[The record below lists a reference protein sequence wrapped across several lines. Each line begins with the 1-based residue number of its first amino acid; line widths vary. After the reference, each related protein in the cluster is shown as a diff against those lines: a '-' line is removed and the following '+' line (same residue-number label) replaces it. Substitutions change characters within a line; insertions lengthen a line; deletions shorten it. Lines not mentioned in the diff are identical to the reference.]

1 MKKIK
6 RNKLISGGAS
16 ESEGR
21 WITKNGAHVF
31 IKNKR
36 LYEDNNEAPK
46 LSKSNFFDDESKP
59 FKNIQLFDKPNS
71 DNYLHI
77 NDVTKTLNKARKKS
91 LAEAQKVFAE
101 MVEKGQI
108 DLNVV
113 KGLQDKHIEGTHNYK
128 QEVENGRLP
137 SILTADAKGLVKK
150 HAGKG
155 VLLFNKQGQWTQKE
169 KFSDLKAIGINRNK
183 RFSITEKTKNG
194 IIHYSNKGVHI
205 VPDKKERKKND

>member
-36 LYEDNNEAPK
+36 LYEDDNEAPK
-46 LSKSNFFDDESKP
+46 MEQGGWFDGAGSEDEYKPLSMEELSEILNEAFAKSEE
-59 FKNIQLFDKPNS
+59 
-71 DNYLHI
+71 
-77 NDVTKTLNKARKKS
+77 
-91 LAEAQKVFAE
+91 EAKKVFSKVIE
-101 MVEKGQI
+101 SGRVNLSI
-108 DLNVV
+108 V

-128 QEVENGRLP
+128 QEIENGRLP

-155 VLLFNKQGQWTQKE
+155 VLLFNKQGQWMQKE
-169 KFSDLKAIGINRNK
+169 EFSDLKVIGINRNK
-183 RFSITEKTKNG
+183 RFSITENTKNG
-194 IIHYSNKGVHI
+194 TIHYSNKGVHI

>member
-36 LYEDNNEAPK
+36 LYEDEYKPLNMEELSEILNEAFA
-46 LSKSNFFDDESKP
+46 KSEE
-59 FKNIQLFDKPNS
+59 
-71 DNYLHI
+71 
-77 NDVTKTLNKARKKS
+77 
-91 LAEAQKVFAE
+91 EAQKVFSKLIE
-101 MVEKGQI
+101 SGRI
-108 DLNVV
+108 NLSIV

-128 QEVENGRLP
+128 QEIENGRLP
-137 SILTADAKGLVKK
+137 SILTADAKGLIKK

-155 VLLFNKQGQWTQKE
+155 VLLFNKQGQWMQKE
-169 KFSDLKAIGINRNK
+169 EFSDLKVIGINRNK
-183 RFSITEKTKNG
+183 RFSITENTKNG
-194 IIHYSNKGVHI
+194 TIHYSNKGVHI
-205 VPDKKERKKND
+205 VPDKKERRKK